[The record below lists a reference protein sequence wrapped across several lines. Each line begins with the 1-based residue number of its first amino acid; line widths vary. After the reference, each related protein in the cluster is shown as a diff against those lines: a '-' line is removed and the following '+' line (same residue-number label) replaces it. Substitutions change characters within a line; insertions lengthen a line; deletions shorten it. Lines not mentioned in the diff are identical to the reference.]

1 MVECQTT
8 AQSRL
13 CFPVFYFF
21 NMICKTAYAS
31 FFFFLFCSECFS
43 IRVWSAEKASLTRHS
58 RCQRGSG
65 LIQFKHM
72 WRFVVIFMSK
82 SEVRCSFKLSA
93 VSRLMVWSHRPKFAQ
108 TTLTSPGFCFVLF
121 LCGEKYIQFWSIC
134 VFLALGRGRCS
145 VPCSVGWNDGI
156 VQSS

>member
-31 FFFFLFCSECFS
+31 FFFLFFAVNILVSVCDLLK
-43 IRVWSAEKASLTRHS
+43 RRLWPGT
-58 RCQRGSG
+58 RCQHGSG
-65 LIQFKHM
+65 LIQFKHI
-72 WRFVVIFMSK
+72 WRFVVIFKSK
-82 SEVRCSFKLSA
+82 SEVQCSFKLSA

-108 TTLTSPGFCFVLF
+108 TTLTSPGFCFVFF
-121 LCGEKYIQFWSIC
+121 LCGEKYIQIWSIC